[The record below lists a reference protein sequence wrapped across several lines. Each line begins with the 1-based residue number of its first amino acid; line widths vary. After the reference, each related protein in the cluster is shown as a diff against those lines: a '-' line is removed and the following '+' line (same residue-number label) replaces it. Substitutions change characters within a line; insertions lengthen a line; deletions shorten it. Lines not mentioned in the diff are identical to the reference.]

1 MIHHTTI
8 IAEAGVNHNGNL
20 DLAKQLVD
28 IAADAG
34 ADFVKFQTFKA
45 SRLVTQNA
53 LKAEYQLSTTSKNQ
67 SQFEM
72 LNQLELTEEMHE
84 SLIAYCKKKKIGFFA
99 TAFDIQ
105 SLDYLNKLGLDR
117 FKIPSG
123 EITNLP
129 YLRHISSFGKPLILS
144 TGMSTLHEIENALKV
159 LEENSVSRKNIT
171 VLHCNTEYPT
181 PMEDVNLKA
190 MCTIR
195 DTLGVEVGYSDHTLG
210 TEVAIAAVTLGATVI
225 EKHFTT
231 DRNLQGPDHKVSLEP
246 TELKNMVSSIR
257 NIEKALGSNIKQ
269 PSQSEL
275 KNKYIVRKSLV
286 AIQPIQTGEFF
297 TKENIAPKRPGTGV
311 SPMHWDRV
319 IGQVANRSY
328 VIDELIEI

>member
-1 MIHHTTI
+1 
-8 IAEAGVNHNGNL
+8 
-20 DLAKQLVD
+20 
-28 IAADAG
+28 
-34 ADFVKFQTFKA
+34 
-45 SRLVTQNA
+45 
-53 LKAEYQLSTTSKNQ
+53 
-67 SQFEM
+67 
-72 LNQLELTEEMHE
+72 
-84 SLIAYCKKKKIGFFA
+84 
-99 TAFDIQ
+99 
-105 SLDYLNKLGLDR
+105 
-117 FKIPSG
+117 
-123 EITNLP
+123 
-129 YLRHISSFGKPLILS
+129 LRHIGSFGKPLILS

-159 LEENSVSRKNIT
+159 LEETSVLRKNIT

-195 DTLGVEVGYSDHTLG
+195 EALGVQVGYSDHTLG

-225 EKHFTT
+225 EKHFTL
-231 DRNLQGPDHKVSLEP
+231 DRNLKGPDHKASLEP

-286 AIQPIQTGEFF
+286 AIQPIRVGEFF

-311 SPMHWDRV
+311 SPMLWDRV

-328 VIDELIEI
+328 MIDELIEI